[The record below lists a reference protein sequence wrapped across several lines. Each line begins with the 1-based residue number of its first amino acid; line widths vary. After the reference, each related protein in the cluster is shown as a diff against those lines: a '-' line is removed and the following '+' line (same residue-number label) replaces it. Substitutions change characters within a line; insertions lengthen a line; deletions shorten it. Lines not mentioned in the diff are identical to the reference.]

1 MIGFLR
7 GKIVNKQ
14 PPLLMIDVGGIGYE
28 VYAPMSTFYQLG
40 EDSQTV
46 TLLTQFIVREDAHL
60 LYGFYHPQE
69 RDLFRALI
77 KVNGVGP
84 KLALSIL
91 SGMSVDEFVLCVQNK
106 DISRLMLIPGVGK
119 KTAERLV
126 IETRDSLE
134 KWTINSTHTLSL
146 MNTSSYVQDAISALI
161 TLGYKLNEAQR
172 AIKEVQDQG
181 KNSEELIRL
190 ALQNQLSGS
199 RV

>member
-14 PPLLMIDVGGIGYE
+14 PPLLIIDVGGIGYE

-46 TLLTQFIVREDAHL
+46 TLLTQLIIREDAHL

-84 KLALSIL
+84 KLALSLL

-106 DISRLMLIPGVGK
+106 DISRLVLIPGVGK
-119 KTAERLV
+119 KTAERLL

-134 KWTINSTHTLSL
+134 KWTISSANTLSL